1 MILYILFTLSIGI
14 EGGYD
19 LPAVGFKDINTGV
32 VFSLAAGKRLG
43 IVDAAFS
50 LQTCFYSGDSP
61 GYSMS
66 TLGFRLGFYK
76 KNWPLSPV
84 FSIGSDYVIR
94 NLDEAS
100 ENGFAAAYAAG
111 LLFNFRV
118 DKLHIYP
125 KISYEGL
132 TDMEEH
138 AGFISLRLGVMYEI

>member
-1 MILYILFTLSIGI
+1 MILYILFALSIGI

-19 LPAVGFKDINTGV
+19 LPAVGFRDINTGA
-32 VFSLAAGKRLG
+32 VFSLAAGKKLA

-66 TLGFRLGFYK
+66 TLGFRFGFYK

-94 NLDEAS
+94 NLDEAN
-100 ENGFAAAYAAG
+100 ENGFAAAYAVG
-111 LLFNFRV
+111 MLFNFRV
-118 DKLHIYP
+118 EKLHLYP

-132 TDMEEH
+132 TDMETH

>member
-1 MILYILFTLSIGI
+1 MILYMLFAFSIGI

-19 LPAVGFKDINTGV
+19 LPAVGFKDINTGS
-32 VFSLAAGKRLG
+32 VFSLTAGRKVG
-43 IVDAAFS
+43 IVDAALS
-50 LQTCFYSGDSP
+50 LQASFYSGDNP

-100 ENGFAAAYAAG
+100 ENGFAAAYAIG
-111 LLFNFRV
+111 LLFNFKVER
-118 DKLHIYP
+118 LHVYP

-132 TDMEEH
+132 TDMKKH
-138 AGFISLRLGVMYEI
+138 AGFISLRLGISYEI